1 MKKEVLLAILIGI
14 GLGLLITFG
23 LYTAR
28 KSIKQAGQIVS
39 PLVENKNNNA
49 NSSQEIVPSF
59 SLLSPIDQS
68 ISKEGKTSIVGSAA
82 PSSWIIILTETGE
95 KMVQADQKGSFST
108 EVFLV
113 SGENEIEVKT
123 ISDKGD
129 IVGKIV
135 TVVYST
141 AEI

>member
-1 MKKEVLLAILIGI
+1 MAVLIGI

-39 PLVENKNNNA
+39 PLVENKDNDA
-49 NSSQEIVPSF
+49 NSSQEIIPSL

-68 ISKEGKTSIVGSAA
+68 ISKESKTSIVGSAA

-95 KMVQADQKGSFST
+95 KMVQADEKGNFTT

-113 SGENEIEVKT
+113 SGENEIEVKN
-123 ISDKGD
+123 ISDKGE
-129 IVGKIV
+129 IISKVLTI
-135 TVVYST
+135 VYST